1 MGRYINILLVFLLVF
16 LQYRLW
22 IAPGSLADV
31 HRMQQ
36 HIASLSDT
44 NAELEARNAAAQAE
58 VDSLR
63 GEGVDALEARARQY
77 LGLVRADEEF
87 FLVVDQRR

>member
-1 MGRYINILLVFLLVF
+1 MGRYINILLAVLLVF

-36 HIASLSDT
+36 HITALESDI
-44 NAELEARNAAAQAE
+44 AELEARNAAAQAE
-58 VDSLR
+58 VDGLH
-63 GEGVDALEARARQY
+63 GETADALEARARQY
-77 LGLVRADEEF
+77 LGLVREGEEF
-87 FLVVDQRR
+87 FLIVDRRS